1 MTDGR
6 DVHYVKDEPN
16 PAMLR
21 VQAEEKACLDFFKLA
36 QRFGAKVL
44 PLGRHMG
51 WVSVR
56 AQP

>member
-51 WVSVR
+51 
-56 AQP
+56 